1 MLFTPF
7 AIGPLTL
14 KNRLVALPVFT
25 GYALP
30 DGRVSDLLIGHYASL
45 AESGVA
51 MVVVA
56 NASVSADG
64 VVAVNNLRIDR
75 DDFIPALAR
84 LARAIQKGGAL
95 AVLQLNHGGR
105 FAKTGQPLSPSALD
119 TAHIPFNIASLK
131 DFMNF
136 FPLEERFGL
145 TRDFMQR
152 LAAWTQP
159 MLAGQREGIVTAFGD
174 AAARACEAG
183 FDAVELHGATGYL
196 LTQFLSAFTHKDLS
210 GAALSFSA
218 RMHYPVRIVQEVKR
232 RLPAGFPLG
241 FRLLLREGVPGGIDL
256 EEAFDFAARLETEGV
271 SYFSPSVGTY
281 QSMFTPEVR
290 AAMSR
295 LAYLRDDALAL
306 KKRVRTPV
314 IVSGRVQTPALAEQ
328 LLAEGAGDLI
338 GLGRVLR
345 VDPEWVVKARSGKA
359 ARACRDCYL
368 CLKRVVLDQGFVCA
382 RWSRWRQARTDLEQR
397 LLKRDLYRSLWVAA
411 GSEDLDALRGP
422 MAAAMIP
429 ARPGIRTTVLFLQ
442 AADPDPGFDAGGS
455 AFIEW
460 SRAMWDRR
468 RVKAGELT
476 HTVRRLQGPA
486 DEEVGAELTQG
497 GYGTVLFARNP
508 AEPWR
513 ERFLYRHRAKTVC
526 LLGSHPRW
534 SEVLIALDLGL
545 VSLFVL
551 RNLAH
556 TLVPN
561 PVFKF
566 DFIHVLQGKE
576 VEARRR
582 WDEIRRILGWEE
594 HVALR
599 LVPPTGNVAGDILRE
614 LRAGG
619 HGTLVMGKRGLSR
632 IKRLFLGS
640 VSAAVLQGLDT
651 QTLILID

>member
-1 MLFTPF
+1 VLFTPF

-14 KNRLVALPVFT
+14 NNRLVALPVFT

-84 LARAIQKGGAL
+84 LARAIQQRGAL

-152 LAAWTQP
+152 LATWTQP

-183 FDAVELHGATGYL
+183 FDALELHGATGYL

-218 RMHYPVRIVQEVKR
+218 RMHHPVRVVQEVKR

-241 FRLLLREGVPGGIDL
+241 FRLLLREWVPGGIDL
-256 EEAFDFAARLETEGV
+256 AEALDFAARLEAEGV

-281 QSMFTPEVR
+281 QSMFTPDVR

-306 KKRVRTPV
+306 KKRVCRPV

-338 GLGRVLR
+338 GLGRVLS
-345 VDPEWVVKARSGKA
+345 VDPEWVVKARAGKA
-359 ARACRDCYL
+359 VRACRNCYL
-368 CLKRVVLDQGFVCA
+368 CLRRIVLDQGFVCV

-411 GSEDLDALRGP
+411 GSEDLDVLRGP

-468 RVKAGELT
+468 GAKAGELT
-476 HTVRRLQGPA
+476 HAVRRLQGPA
-486 DEEVGAELTQG
+486 DEEVGAELIQG

-534 SEVLIALDLGL
+534 SEALIALDLGL

-551 RNLAH
+551 RNLVH

-594 HVALR
+594 QVALR
-599 LVPPTGNVAGDILRE
+599 LVPSMGNVAGDILRE

>member
-1 MLFTPF
+1 
-7 AIGPLTL
+7 
-14 KNRLVALPVFT
+14 
-25 GYALP
+25 
-30 DGRVSDLLIGHYASL
+30 
-45 AESGVA
+45 
-51 MVVVA
+51 
-56 NASVSADG
+56 
-64 VVAVNNLRIDR
+64 
-75 DDFIPALAR
+75 
-84 LARAIQKGGAL
+84 
-95 AVLQLNHGGR
+95 VLQLNHGGR

-345 VDPEWVVKARSGKA
+345 VDPEWVVKAQSGKA

-397 LLKRDLYRSLWVAA
+397 LLKRDFYRSLWVAA

-429 ARPGIRTTVLFLQ
+429 ARSGIRTTVLFLQ
-442 AADPDPGFDAGGS
+442 AADPNPGFDAGSS

>member
-1 MLFTPF
+1 
-7 AIGPLTL
+7 
-14 KNRLVALPVFT
+14 
-25 GYALP
+25 
-30 DGRVSDLLIGHYASL
+30 
-45 AESGVA
+45 
-51 MVVVA
+51 
-56 NASVSADG
+56 
-64 VVAVNNLRIDR
+64 
-75 DDFIPALAR
+75 
-84 LARAIQKGGAL
+84 
-95 AVLQLNHGGR
+95 
-105 FAKTGQPLSPSALD
+105 
-119 TAHIPFNIASLK
+119 
-131 DFMNF
+131 MNF
-136 FPLEERFGL
+136 FPLEDRFGL

-174 AAARACEAG
+174 AAARAYEAG
-183 FDAVELHGATGYL
+183 FDALELHGATGYL

-210 GAALSFSA
+210 GAALNFSA
-218 RMHYPVRIVQEVKR
+218 RMHYPVRVVQEVKR

-241 FRLLLREGVPGGIDL
+241 FRLLLREWVPGGVDL
-256 EEAFDFAARLETEGV
+256 AEALDFAARLEVEGV

-281 QSMFTPEVR
+281 QSMFTPDVR
-290 AAMSR
+290 VAMSR

-306 KKRVRTPV
+306 KKRVCRPV

-338 GLGRVLR
+338 GLGRVLS
-345 VDPEWVVKARSGKA
+345 VDPEWVVKVRAGKA
-359 ARACRDCYL
+359 VRACRNCYL
-368 CLKRVVLDQGFVCA
+368 CLRRVVLDQGFVCV

-411 GSEDLDALRGP
+411 GSEDLDVLRGP

-468 RVKAGELT
+468 GVKAGELT

-486 DEEVGAELTQG
+486 DEEVGAELIQG

-594 HVALR
+594 QVALR
-599 LVPPTGNVAGDILRE
+599 LVPSMGNVAGDILRE
-614 LRAGG
+614 LQAGG

>member
-1 MLFTPF
+1 LFTPF

-30 DGRVSDLLIGHYASL
+30 DGLVSDLLIGHYASL

-56 NASVSADG
+56 NAAVSADG

-84 LARAIQKGGAL
+84 LARAIQQRGAL

-105 FAKTGQPLSPSALD
+105 FSKTGQPLSPSALD
-119 TAHIPFNIASLK
+119 TTHIPFNIASLK

-136 FPLEERFGL
+136 FPLEDRFGL

-152 LAAWTQP
+152 LAAWTHP
-159 MLAGQREGIVTAFGD
+159 MQASQGEGIVTAFGE
-174 AAARACEAG
+174 AAARACAAG

-210 GAALSFSA
+210 GASLSFSR
-218 RMHYPVRIVQEVKR
+218 RMHYPVRVVQEVKR
-232 RLPAGFPLG
+232 RLPVDFPLG
-241 FRLLLREGVPGGIDL
+241 FRLLLREWAPGGIDL
-256 EEAFDFAARLETEGV
+256 AEALDFAARLEAEGV

-290 AAMSR
+290 TAMSQ
-295 LAYLRDDALAL
+295 LAYLREDALAL

-345 VDPEWVVKARSGKA
+345 VDPEWVAKARAGKEV
-359 ARACRDCYL
+359 RACRDCYL
-368 CLKRVVLDQGFVCA
+368 CLKRVVLDQGFVCV
-382 RWSRWRQARTDLEQR
+382 RWPRWRQARADLDQR
-397 LLKRDLYRSLWVAA
+397 LLKRDLCRSLWVAA
-411 GSEDLDALRGP
+411 GIEDLDALRGP
-422 MAAAMIP
+422 VAAAMIP
-429 ARPGIRTTVLFLQ
+429 TRPGIRTTVLFLQ
-442 AADPDPGFDAGGS
+442 AADPDPGFAAGLPG
-455 AFIEW
+455 FIEW
-460 SRAMWDRR
+460 GRAMWGRR
-468 RVKAGELT
+468 GIKTGELT
-476 HTVRRLQGPA
+476 HTVRRLRGPA
-486 DEEVGAELTQG
+486 DEEVGAELSQG
-497 GYGTVLFARNP
+497 GYGTVLLARNP

-534 SEVLIALDLGL
+534 SEALVALDLGL

-551 RNLAH
+551 RNLVHA
-556 TLVPN
+556 LVPN

-576 VEARRR
+576 VEARRL

-594 HVALR
+594 QVALR
-599 LVPPTGNVAGDILRE
+599 LVPSMGNVAGDILRE

-619 HGTLVMGKRGLSR
+619 YGTLVMGKRGLSR

>member
-84 LARAIQKGGAL
+84 LARAIQQRGAL

-174 AAARACEAG
+174 AAARAYEAG

-218 RMHYPVRIVQEVKR
+218 RMHYPVRVVQEVKR

-241 FRLLLREGVPGGIDL
+241 FRLLLREWVPGGIDL
-256 EEAFDFAARLETEGV
+256 AEALDFAARLEAEGV

-306 KKRVRTPV
+306 KKRVRN
-314 IVSGRVQTPALAEQ
+314 
-328 LLAEGAGDLI
+328 
-338 GLGRVLR
+338 
-345 VDPEWVVKARSGKA
+345 ARD
-359 ARACRDCYL
+359 R
-368 CLKRVVLDQGFVCA
+368 F
-382 RWSRWRQARTDLEQR
+382 RQSA
-397 LLKRDLYRSLWVAA
+397 
-411 GSEDLDALRGP
+411 
-422 MAAAMIP
+422 
-429 ARPGIRTTVLFLQ
+429 
-442 AADPDPGFDAGGS
+442 DAG
-455 AFIEW
+455 
-460 SRAMWDRR
+460 
-468 RVKAGELT
+468 
-476 HTVRRLQGPA
+476 
-486 DEEVGAELTQG
+486 
-497 GYGTVLFARNP
+497 
-508 AEPWR
+508 
-513 ERFLYRHRAKTVC
+513 
-526 LLGSHPRW
+526 
-534 SEVLIALDLGL
+534 
-545 VSLFVL
+545 
-551 RNLAH
+551 
-556 TLVPN
+556 
-561 PVFKF
+561 
-566 DFIHVLQGKE
+566 
-576 VEARRR
+576 ARR
-582 WDEIRRILGWEE
+582 
-594 HVALR
+594 A
-599 LVPPTGNVAGDILRE
+599 VAG
-614 LRAGG
+614 
-619 HGTLVMGKRGLSR
+619 
-632 IKRLFLGS
+632 
-640 VSAAVLQGLDT
+640 
-651 QTLILID
+651 

>member
-56 NASVSADG
+56 NAAVSADG

-75 DDFIPALAR
+75 DNFIPALAR
-84 LARAIQKGGAL
+84 LARAIQQRGAL

-105 FAKTGQPLSPSALD
+105 FAKTEQPLSPSALD

-159 MLAGQREGIVTAFGD
+159 MLAGQREGIATAFGD
-174 AAARACEAG
+174 AAARAHEAG

-218 RMHYPVRIVQEVKR
+218 RMHYPVRVVQEVKR

-241 FRLLLREGVPGGIDL
+241 FRLLLREWVPGGIDL
-256 EEAFDFAARLETEGV
+256 AEALDFAARLEAEGV

-290 AAMSR
+290 TAMSQ
-295 LAYLRDDALAL
+295 LAYLREDALAL

-345 VDPEWVVKARSGKA
+345 VDPEWVAKARAGKA
-359 ARACRDCYL
+359 VRACRDCYL
-368 CLKRVVLDQGFVCA
+368 CLKRVVLDQGFMCV
-382 RWSRWRQARTDLEQR
+382 RWSRWQQARTDLEQR

-429 ARPGIRTTVLFLQ
+429 ARPGIRTTVL
-442 AADPDPGFDAGGS
+442 
-455 AFIEW
+455 
-460 SRAMWDRR
+460 
-468 RVKAGELT
+468 
-476 HTVRRLQGPA
+476 VRRLQGPA
-486 DEEVGAELTQG
+486 DEEVGVELIQG

-513 ERFLYRHRAKTVC
+513 ERFLYRHRAKAVC
-526 LLGSHPRW
+526 LLGSHPGW
-534 SEVLIALDLGL
+534 SKVLIALDLGL

-556 TLVPN
+556 TLMPN

-594 HVALR
+594 QAALR

-614 LRAGG
+614 LRTGG
-619 HGTLVMGKRGLSR
+619 HGTLVMGKSGLSR

-651 QTLILID
+651 QSLILID

>member
-30 DGRVSDLLIGHYASL
+30 DGRVSDLLIEHYASL

-183 FDAVELHGATGYL
+183 FDALELHGATGYL

-218 RMHYPVRIVQEVKR
+218 RMHYPVRIAQEVKC

-345 VDPEWVVKARSGKA
+345 VDPEWVVKAQSGKA

-397 LLKRDLYRSLWVAA
+397 LLKRDFYRSLWVAA

-468 RVKAGELT
+468 RGKAGELT

>member
-1 MLFTPF
+1 VLFTPF

-56 NASVSADG
+56 NAAVSADG

-84 LARAIQKGGAL
+84 LARAIQQRGAL

-119 TAHIPFNIASLK
+119 TTHIPFNIASLK

-136 FPLEERFGL
+136 FPLEDRFGL

-159 MLAGQREGIVTAFGD
+159 MLAGEREGIVTAFGD

-196 LTQFLSAFTHKDLS
+196 LTQFLSAFTHKDAS
-210 GAALSFSA
+210 GTALGFST
-218 RMHYPVRIVQEVKR
+218 RMHYPVRVVQEVKR

-241 FRLLLREGVPGGIDL
+241 FRLLLREWVPGGIDL
-256 EEAFDFAARLETEGV
+256 AEALDFAARLEAEGV

-281 QSMFTPEVR
+281 QSMFKPEVR

-306 KKRVRTPV
+306 KKRVHRPV

-345 VDPEWVVKARSGKA
+345 VDPEWVVKVRVGKA
-359 ARACRDCYL
+359 VRACRNCYL
-368 CLKRVVLDQGFVCA
+368 CLKRVVLDQGFVCV

-411 GSEDLDALRGP
+411 GIGDLDVLRGP

-442 AADPDPGFDAGGS
+442 AADPDPGFDAGAS

-460 SRAMWDRR
+460 SRAMWDQRS
-468 RVKAGELT
+468 VKAGELT
-476 HTVRRLQGPA
+476 HTVRRLRGPA
-486 DEEVGAELTQG
+486 DAEVGAELIQG

-508 AEPWR
+508 SEPWR
-513 ERFLYRHRAKTVC
+513 ERFLYRHRAKAVC

-534 SEVLIALDLGL
+534 SEVLVALDLGL

-556 TLVPN
+556 ALVPN

-566 DFIHVLQGKE
+566 DFIHVLQGTE

-594 HVALR
+594 QAALR
-599 LVPPTGNVAGDILRE
+599 LVPSMGNVAGDILRE

>member
-1 MLFTPF
+1 
-7 AIGPLTL
+7 
-14 KNRLVALPVFT
+14 
-25 GYALP
+25 
-30 DGRVSDLLIGHYASL
+30 
-45 AESGVA
+45 
-51 MVVVA
+51 
-56 NASVSADG
+56 
-64 VVAVNNLRIDR
+64 LRS
-75 DDFIPALAR
+75 
-84 LARAIQKGGAL
+84 
-95 AVLQLNHGGR
+95 
-105 FAKTGQPLSPSALD
+105 GQP
-119 TAHIPFNIASLK
+119 
-131 DFMNF
+131 
-136 FPLEERFGL
+136 
-145 TRDFMQR
+145 
-152 LAAWTQP
+152 
-159 MLAGQREGIVTAFGD
+159 
-174 AAARACEAG
+174 G
-183 FDAVELHGATGYL
+183 F
-196 LTQFLSAFTHKDLS
+196 Q
-210 GAALSFSA
+210 
-218 RMHYPVRIVQEVKR
+218 
-232 RLPAGFPLG
+232 LPADS
-241 FRLLLREGVPGGIDL
+241 IA
-256 EEAFDFAARLETEGV
+256 EALDFAARLEAEGGEL
-271 SYFSPSVGTY
+271 FFSVGRY
-281 QSMFTPEVR
+281 LPVHVHARR
-290 AAMSR
+290 AGGHVPAG
-295 LAYLRDDALAL
+295 DDALAL
-306 KKRVRTPV
+306 KKRVCRPV
-314 IVSGRVQTPALAEQ
+314 IVSGRVQMPALAEQ

-338 GLGRVLR
+338 GLGRVLS
-345 VDPEWVVKARSGKA
+345 VDPEWVVKARAGKA
-359 ARACRDCYL
+359 VRACRNCYL
-368 CLKRVVLDQGFVCA
+368 CLRRIVLDQGFVCV

-411 GSEDLDALRGP
+411 GSEDLDVLRGP

-442 AADPDPGFDAGGS
+442 AANPDPGFDAGGS

-468 RVKAGELT
+468 GAKAGELT

-486 DEEVGAELTQG
+486 DEEVGAELIQG

-534 SEVLIALDLGL
+534 SEALIALDLGL

-582 WDEIRRILGWEE
+582 FDEIRRILGWEE
-594 HVALR
+594 QVALR
-599 LVPPTGNVAGDILRE
+599 MVPSMGNVAGDILRE

>member
-56 NASVSADG
+56 NAAVSADG
-64 VVAVNNLRIDR
+64 VLAVNNLRIDR

-84 LARAIQKGGAL
+84 LARAIQQRGAL

-119 TAHIPFNIASLK
+119 TTHIPFNIASLK

-136 FPLEERFGL
+136 FPLEDRFGL

-159 MLAGQREGIVTAFGD
+159 MLAGQREGIITAFGD
-174 AAARACEAG
+174 AAVRACAAG

-196 LTQFLSAFTHKDLS
+196 LTQFLSGFTHKDVS
-210 GAALSFSA
+210 GAALGFSA
-218 RMHYPVRIVQEVKR
+218 RMHYPVRVVQEVKR

-241 FRLLLREGVPGGIDL
+241 FRLLLREWVPGGIDL
-256 EEAFDFAARLETEGV
+256 EEALDFAARLEAEGV

-281 QSMFTPEVR
+281 QSMFKPEVR
-290 AAMSR
+290 AALSR

-306 KKRVRTPV
+306 KKRVRRPV

-328 LLAEGAGDLI
+328 LLAEEAGDLI

-345 VDPEWVVKARSGKA
+345 VDPEWVVKARAGKA
-359 ARACRDCYL
+359 VRDCRNCYL
-368 CLKRVVLDQGFVCA
+368 CLKRVVLDQGFVCV

-411 GSEDLDALRGP
+411 GIGDLDVLRGP

-442 AADPDPGFDAGGS
+442 AADPDPGFDAGVS
-455 AFIEW
+455 AFSEW

-468 RVKAGELT
+468 GFKAGELT
-476 HTVRRLQGPA
+476 HTVRRLRGSA

-513 ERFLYRHRAKTVC
+513 ERFLYRHRAKAVC

-534 SEVLIALDLGL
+534 SEVLVALDLGL
-545 VSLFVL
+545 VSLLVL

-556 TLVPN
+556 ALVPN
-561 PVFKF
+561 PVFTF

-576 VEARRR
+576 VQARRR

-599 LVPPTGNVAGDILRE
+599 LVPSMGNVAGDILRE
-614 LRAGG
+614 LRTGG
-619 HGTLVMGKRGLSR
+619 HGTLAMGKRGLSR